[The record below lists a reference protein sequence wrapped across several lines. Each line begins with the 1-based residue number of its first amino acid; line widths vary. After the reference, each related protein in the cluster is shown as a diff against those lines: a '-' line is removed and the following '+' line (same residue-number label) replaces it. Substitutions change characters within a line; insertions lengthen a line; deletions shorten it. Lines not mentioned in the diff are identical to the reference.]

1 MQIPTTA
8 FCRFVSTK
16 PVTVHFLYEKL
27 LQTASS
33 CVLSLEPRLNLHS
46 YPIVMNAFSSR
57 LSSSSPDEPALP
69 SEGAS
74 LLTIT
79 FLRLRGRLQALAAR
93 FLGNRMEA
101 EDVVYEAFCRLWQ
114 KERLPGSEADREAL
128 ITTTVRHLSLD
139 AVRRQTVRRAVSID
153 DVEPV
158 VLPIE
163 DLGDE
168 RDERE
173 IAFNRVWQLASE
185 HLTVIQM
192 DILRRRDMEGAAYAD
207 IAAALS
213 MSETAVRMQLSRARK
228 VLRTL
233 YRHRF
238 SNGSD

>member
-1 MQIPTTA
+1 
-8 FCRFVSTK
+8 
-16 PVTVHFLYEKL
+16 
-27 LQTASS
+27 
-33 CVLSLEPRLNLHS
+33 
-46 YPIVMNAFSSR
+46 
-57 LSSSSPDEPALP
+57 
-69 SEGAS
+69 
-74 LLTIT
+74 
-79 FLRLRGRLQALAAR
+79 
-93 FLGNRMEA
+93 MEA

>member
-1 MQIPTTA
+1 M
-8 FCRFVSTK
+8 
-16 PVTVHFLYEKL
+16 
-27 LQTASS
+27 
-33 CVLSLEPRLNLHS
+33 
-46 YPIVMNAFSSR
+46 
-57 LSSSSPDEPALP
+57 
-69 SEGAS
+69 
-74 LLTIT
+74 
-79 FLRLRGRLQALAAR
+79 
-93 FLGNRMEA
+93 
-101 EDVVYEAFCRLWQ
+101 
-114 KERLPGSEADREAL
+114 
-128 ITTTVRHLSLD
+128 RHLSLD

-185 HLTVIQM
+185 HLTVIQI